1 MRLLIS
7 LNIKE
12 KRDDS
17 KLTTSDSGTSI
28 GFIVNIDVMY
38 VFRSLFRLS
47 SARRELVGV
56 HTEYYRRY
64 LPIIIDFI
72 IIDTSQPRKYYL

>member
-47 SARRELVGV
+47 SARRELVAV